1 MTTIAAAGHSLTV
14 LVPLQATA
22 EPTQSNHE
30 HPLHLAKLIGLLP
43 PPDRHRN
50 TTSAANLAVPP
61 AYTAGDPPI
70 RPPRPG

>member
-30 HPLHLAKLIGLLP
+30 HPLHLAKLTGLLP
-43 PPDRHRN
+43 PPDCHQN
-50 TTSAANLAVPP
+50 AASAANHRRPLFLH
-61 AYTAGDPPI
+61 AGDPPI